1 MKALLVALV
10 VLATFVLPT
19 EASASPNTRTLEIV
33 TVPPLPSARFLL
45 DGQVLVPDDKGV
57 IKLALPRSQDKHRLE
72 LTTPRTEGAAGT
84 IDFIRWFG
92 QSENDQGFTPILTD
106 LVLSHNRRLQA
117 AFQSSRVVRY
127 DFVDQAHNRIAPERV
142 TALTLRN
149 DSGQTQ
155 TLHGVQEVRL
165 TGFRPVQEGAT
176 AVTKDVTYYL
186 QSVEI
191 DGANVV
197 NAGEQRL
204 VPNRTPT
211 ATFVVLLR
219 SVHFQVRDL
228 LFGVAMDAHVD
239 LGYPDGHTTTLT
251 TGEDGDAAIS
261 DLARGKYRIKVAA
274 AGYAGDQEIVLS
286 RSQYVE
292 LRVLSYVDIAV
303 IGGVL
308 LLVAAG
314 LVLLGRRRLRIHR
327 AQQAG
332 VAG

>member
-1 MKALLVALV
+1 MKAFLVALMV
-10 VLATFVLPT
+10 VATFALPV
-19 EASASPNTRTLEIV
+19 EVSAAPTTRTLEIV

-45 DGQVLVPDDKGV
+45 DGQVLVPDDRGV
-57 IKLALPRSQDKHRLE
+57 VKLVLPRSQDKHRLE

-84 IDFIRWFG
+84 IDFVRWFG

-127 DFVDQAHNRIAPERV
+127 DFVDQAHNRLAPERV
-142 TALTLRN
+142 TALTLRS
-149 DSGQTQ
+149 DAGQTQ
-155 TLHGVQEVRL
+155 TLHGVREVRL

-176 AVTKDVTYYL
+176 AVAKDVTYYL

-204 VPNRTPT
+204 VPTRASA

-219 SVHFQVRDL
+219 SVHFQARDL
-228 LFGVAMDAHVD
+228 LFGDAMDARVE
-239 LGYPDGHTTTLT
+239 LGYPDGRTTTLT
-251 TGEDGDAAIS
+251 AGEDGDIAIA
-261 DLARGKYRIKVAA
+261 DLARGKYRVEVAA
-274 AGYAGDQEIVLS
+274 AGYVGDQEIVLS

-292 LRVLSYVDIAV
+292 LRILSYVDIAV

-308 LLVAAG
+308 ILVAVG

-327 AQQAG
+327 TQQAE
-332 VAG
+332 VVE